1 MYMKLEKSEKQLL
14 KMIQSGT
21 YRDFY
26 LIYNR
31 KSTDEPD
38 NQKNSIKY
46 QRAENSKYAN
56 KEKLRIAPITLK
68 SLCVDGII
76 SEKHSGFKE
85 DNDITISEDGLVQ
98 FRIDRPKFQ
107 RLVQFLS
114 LGLFKGIVVLC
125 WDRVSRNKG
134 DDTIVRKLMR
144 KGIDVR
150 FVFAKYEKTSS
161 GALHMDIDGMFAE
174 HHSRVTSEKV
184 RTTTKNLR
192 ERGICTY
199 RAPIGYLNL
208 GKMEEKPFDPDR
220 APIIKKIFE
229 LYASGDWSLED
240 MARHAKKAGLTTI
253 PMRRRRTEEEMLAEE
268 DEEIQIDQVSRPVT
282 ANMIHKILT
291 NPFYTGKIIGNSH
304 EYISSTSHQPLVSQ
318 KTFDDVQALLNKKKT
333 SVHYTDK
340 LDLYHRGMIRCSI
353 CSRVYTPYVKKGIQY
368 FNARC
373 TRDCINPKKNFN
385 ISFIEQKV
393 GDLLSGLHFNDNE
406 LVEINARTTTN
417 IVLFEEKRSIKIE
430 ENESKKKKV
439 RAQVKYLRENKL
451 DLLIAGTYSADTY
464 LEEENR
470 LQAEL
475 NTLQLDE
482 QVSDQAMHKVIKDVV
497 KLSELLKNAAAYWSF
512 ANSAER
518 EQIMRVIFSE
528 LFLSENTLQFKV
540 KKGFMSFQSRLL
552 VMGDSTGSRTP
563 IPALRRPCPNH

>member
-1 MYMKLEKSEKQLL
+1 
-14 KMIQSGT
+14 MIQSGT

-46 QRAENSKYAN
+46 QRAENSKYSY

-68 SLCVDGII
+68 SFCVDGII

-85 DNDITISEDGLVQ
+85 DNDITISDGGLVQ

-134 DDTIVRKLMR
+134 DDTVVRKLMR

-184 RTTTKNLR
+184 RTTTWNLR

-199 RAPIGYLNL
+199 RAPLGYLNL
-208 GKMEEKPFDPDR
+208 GKMEEKPFDPVR

-240 MARHAKKAGLTTI
+240 MARYAKKAGLTTI
-253 PMRRRRTEEEMLAEE
+253 PMRRRRTQEEMLAEE

-304 EYISSTSHQPLVSQ
+304 EYIESISHQALVSQ
-318 KTFDDVQALLNKKKT
+318 KMFDDVQALLNKKKT

-340 LDLYHRGMIRCSI
+340 LELYHRGIVRCSL

-373 TRDCINPKKNFN
+373 ARDCANPKKNFN
-385 ISFIEQKV
+385 ISFFEKKV
-393 GDLLSGLHFNDNE
+393 GELLSALHFTDNE

-451 DLLIAGTYSADTY
+451 DLLIAGTYSAQTY

-475 NTLQLDE
+475 NTLQIDE
-482 QVSDQAMHKVIKDVV
+482 QVSDEAMHNVIKDVV

-528 LFLSENTLQFKV
+528 LFFSENTLQFKV

-552 VMGDSTGSRTP
+552 VEGDPTGSRT
-563 IPALRRPCPNH
+563 LLTSLKRKCPSR

>member
-1 MYMKLEKSEKQLL
+1 MYMKLEKTEKQLL
-14 KMIQSGT
+14 KMIQSGM

-46 QRAENSKYAN
+46 QKAENTKFAS

-68 SLCVDGII
+68 SFCVDGII

-85 DNDITISEDGLVQ
+85 DNEIIVSEDGMVQ

-107 RLVQFLS
+107 RLIQFLS

-125 WDRVSRNKG
+125 WDRVSRNKA
-134 DDTIVRKLMR
+134 DDTVIRKLMK

-184 RTTTKNLR
+184 KTTTWNLR

-208 GKMEEKPFDPDR
+208 GKMEEKPFDPVR
-220 APIIKKIFE
+220 APIIKRIFE

-240 MARHAKKAGLTTI
+240 LARYAKKEGLTTI

-268 DEEIQIDQVSRPVT
+268 DEEVQIEQVSRPIT

-291 NPFYTGKIIGNSH
+291 NPFYKGLVLGNNRQFIPS
-304 EYISSTSHQPLVSQ
+304 ISHQPLVTF
-318 KTFDDVQALLNKKKT
+318 KLFDDVQQLLNKRKT
-333 SVHYTDK
+333 SLHYTDK
-340 LDLYHRGMIRCSI
+340 LDLYHRGIFRCTL
-353 CSRVYTPYVKKGIQY
+353 CNRTYTPYMKKGIQY

-373 TRDCINPKKNFN
+373 PADCKNPKKNFN
-385 ISFIEQKV
+385 LKFIEEKV
-393 GDLLSGLHFNDNE
+393 GELLTGLHFNEKE
-406 LVEINARTTTN
+406 LIEIDARTKTG
-417 IVLFEEKRSIKIE
+417 IALFEEKRHAGLE
-430 ENESKKKKV
+430 VNERQKKKI
-439 RAQVKYLRENKL
+439 REQLKYLHTNKL
-451 DLLIAGTYSADTY
+451 DLLIAGTYSAESY
-464 LEEENR
+464 LAEENKLNDELKA
-470 LQAEL
+470 LQGEEQAS
-475 NTLQLDE
+475 DE
-482 QVSDQAMHKVIKDVV
+482 AMHEVIKDIL
-497 KLSELLKNAAAYWSF
+497 KLSELIKDGAGYWSF
-512 ANSAER
+512 ANSQEK
-518 EQIMRVIFSE
+518 EEIMRVIFSE
-528 LFLSENTLQFKV
+528 LYLSENTLQFKV
-540 KKGFMSFQSRLL
+540 KKGFIPFETRLL
-552 VMGDSTGSRTP
+552 VVGDPTENRTLLP
-563 IPALRRPCPNH
+563 SLRRMCPSR

>member
-1 MYMKLEKSEKQLL
+1 MKIERSEKEIL
-14 KMIQSGT
+14 KMIQSGA

-38 NQKNSIKY
+38 NQKNSIQY
-46 QRAENSKYAN
+46 QKAENSKFATR
-56 KEKLRIAPITLK
+56 EKLRIAPIDIK
-68 SLCVDGII
+68 GFCVDGII

-85 DNDITISEDGLVQ
+85 DNEISINEAGLVQ

-107 RLVQFLS
+107 KLIQFLS
-114 LGLFKGIVVLC
+114 LGLFKGMVVLC

-144 KGIDVR
+144 KGVDVR

-184 RTTTKNLR
+184 RTTTWNLR

-208 GKMEEKPFDPDR
+208 GKMEEKPFDPTR

-229 LYASGDWSLED
+229 QYASGDWSLED
-240 MARHAKKAGLTTI
+240 LARFARKEGLTTL

-268 DEEIQIDQVSRPVT
+268 DEEVKIDPVARPLT
-282 ANMIHKILT
+282 ANMVHKILT
-291 NPFYTGKIIGNSH
+291 NPFYTGKIIGNNRQ
-304 EYISSTSHQPLVSQ
+304 YIPSASHQALVSE
-318 KTFDDVQALLNKKKT
+318 KLFNDVQRLLNKRKT
-333 SVHYTDK
+333 SIHYTDK
-340 LDLYHRGMIRCSI
+340 LDLYHRGMVRCSI
-353 CSRVYTPYVKKGIQY
+353 CHRIYTPYTKKGIQY

-373 TRDCINPKKNFN
+373 KRDCPNPRKNFN
-385 ISFIEQKV
+385 ISFLEEKV
-393 GDLLSGLHFNDNE
+393 SALISGLHFTNNE
-406 LVEINARTTTN
+406 LAEINARTHMD
-417 IVLFEEKRSIKIE
+417 IVLFENKRDKEQEEKDR
-430 ENESKKKKV
+430 KKEMV
-439 RAQVKYLRENKL
+439 RMRIKYLRENKL
-451 DLLIAGTYSADTY
+451 GLLMAGTYSAETY
-464 LEEENR
+464 LQEENA
-470 LQAEL
+470 LQSEL
-475 NTLQLDE
+475 AKFQSEERT
-482 QVSDQAMHKVIKDVV
+482 SDATMHEVIKDVV
-497 KLSELLKNAAAYWSF
+497 KLSELLKNASAYWSF

-528 LFLSENTLQFKV
+528 LLLSENTLQFKV
-540 KKGFMSFQSRLL
+540 KKGFKPFETRLL
-552 VMGDSTGSRTP
+552 VVGDPTGNRTL
-563 IPALRRPCPNH
+563 I

>member
-1 MYMKLEKSEKQLL
+1 MYMKLDKSEKQLL
-14 KMIQSGT
+14 KMIQSGL
-21 YRDFY
+21 YRDCY

-46 QRAENSKYAN
+46 QKAENSRFAS

-68 SLCVDGII
+68 SFCVDGII

-85 DNDITISEDGLVQ
+85 DNEISINEAGMVQ

-107 RLVQFLS
+107 RLIQFLS

-134 DDTIVRKLMR
+134 DDTVIRKLMK

-184 RTTTKNLR
+184 KTTTWNLR

-208 GKMEEKPFDPDR
+208 GKMEEKPFDSVR
-220 APIIKKIFE
+220 APIIKRIFE

-240 MARHAKKAGLTTI
+240 LARYAKKEGLTTI

-268 DEEIQIDQVSRPVT
+268 DEEVEIEQVSRPIT
-282 ANMIHKILT
+282 ANMVHKILT
-291 NPFYTGKIIGNSH
+291 NPFYKGLVLGNNHQFIPS
-304 EYISSTSHQPLVSQ
+304 ISHQPLVTF
-318 KTFDDVQALLNKKKT
+318 KLFDDVQALLFKRKT
-333 SVHYTDK
+333 SLHYTNK
-340 LDLYHRGMIRCSI
+340 LDLYHRGLFRCTL
-353 CSRVYTPYVKKGIQY
+353 CHRTYTPYTKKGIQY

-373 TRDCINPKKNFN
+373 PADCKNPKKNFN
-385 ISFIEQKV
+385 IKFIEEKV
-393 GDLLSGLHFNDNE
+393 GELLTSLHFNEKE
-406 LVEINARTTTN
+406 LIEIDARTRTD
-417 IVLFEEKRSIKIE
+417 IALFEEKRHAGLE
-430 ENESKKKKV
+430 VNERQKKKI
-439 RAQVKYLRENKL
+439 REQLKFLHTNKL
-451 DLLIAGTYSADTY
+451 DLLMAGTYSAESY
-464 LEEENR
+464 LAEENK
-470 LQAEL
+470 LNAEL
-475 NTLQLDE
+475 KGLQGEEQASDE
-482 QVSDQAMHKVIKDVV
+482 AMHEVIKDIL
-497 KLSELLKNAAAYWSF
+497 KLSELIKDGAGYWSY
-512 ANSAER
+512 ANSQEK
-518 EQIMRVIFSE
+518 EEIMRVIFSE
-528 LFLSENTLQFKV
+528 LYLSENTLQFKV
-540 KKGFMSFQSRLL
+540 KKGFIPFETRLL
-552 VMGDSTGSRTP
+552 VVGDPTGNRT
-563 IPALRRPCPNH
+563 LL

>member
-1 MYMKLEKSEKQLL
+1 MKLEKSEKQLL
-14 KMIQSGT
+14 KMIQSGM

-46 QRAENSKYAN
+46 QKAENARFAS

-68 SLCVDGII
+68 SFCVDGII

-85 DNDITISEDGLVQ
+85 DNEISINEAGMVQ

-107 RLVQFLS
+107 RLIQFLS

-134 DDTIVRKLMR
+134 DDTVIRKLMR

-184 RTTTKNLR
+184 KTTTWNLR

-208 GKMEEKPFDPDR
+208 GKMEEKPFDPVR
-220 APIIKKIFE
+220 APIIKRIYE

-240 MARHAKKAGLTTI
+240 LARYAKKEGLTTI

-268 DEEIQIDQVSRPVT
+268 DEEIEIEQVARPIT
-282 ANMIHKILT
+282 ANMVHKILT
-291 NPFYTGKIIGNSH
+291 NPFYKGLVLGNNH
-304 EYISSTSHQPLVSQ
+304 QYIPSISHQPLVTH
-318 KTFDDVQALLNKKKT
+318 KLFDDVQALLFKRKT
-333 SVHYTDK
+333 SLHYTDK
-340 LDLYHRGMIRCSI
+340 LDLYHRGIFRCSL
-353 CSRVYTPYVKKGIQY
+353 CNRTYTPYMKKGIQY

-373 TRDCINPKKNFN
+373 PAGCANPRKNFN
-385 ISFIEQKV
+385 IKFIEEKV
-393 GDLLSGLHFNDNE
+393 GELLTGLHFNDKE
-406 LVEINARTTTN
+406 LIEIDARTRTD
-417 IVLFEEKRSIKIE
+417 IALFEEKRHIGLE
-430 ENESKKKKV
+430 DNERQKKKI
-439 RAQVKYLRENKL
+439 REQLKYLHTNKL
-451 DLLIAGTYSADTY
+451 DLLIAGTYSAESY
-464 LEEENR
+464 LAEENKLNDELKA
-470 LQAEL
+470 LQGEEQAS
-475 NTLQLDE
+475 DE
-482 QVSDQAMHKVIKDVV
+482 AMHEVIKDIL
-497 KLSELLKNAAAYWSF
+497 KLSELVKNVAPYYQF
-512 ANSAER
+512 AKPHEK
-518 EQIMRVIFSE
+518 EQIVRVIFSE
-528 LFLSENTLQFKV
+528 LSLSQNTLQFKC
-540 KKGFMSFQSRLL
+540 KKGFECFENRFLAVCDPTGNRTLVNGLKTRCPSR
-552 VMGDSTGSRTP
+552 
-563 IPALRRPCPNH
+563 